1 MINVLIVEDSPV
13 VQKLLEHI
21 LNTDPEINVIGV
33 ASNGLEAL
41 EFIENNPPDV
51 ITMDLLMPKLDGYKA
66 TRRIME
72 TNPRP
77 IIIVSATVNPDEV
90 KKTWQ
95 AMEEGA
101 VAVLPKPK
109 YEGKGVIGPSGE
121 KLIKTVKTMSQVKV
135 VRRWN
140 KTRTPKSS
148 NIKFL
153 KLETHMK
160 KPVEL
165 IAIAASTGGPL
176 ALKTILE
183 QFHRDFPVPIVVVQH
198 ISKGFIQGFVEWLN
212 QGTDL
217 EARLAKNW
225 ETAVPGTVY
234 VAPDD
239 MHLEVS
245 PNRTL
250 RLISDPPEHG
260 SRPSASRL
268 FRSVARNYPGRAAG
282 VLLTGMGIDGGDE
295 LKMILDSGGLTI
307 AQDEQSSVV
316 HGMPGHAISLGGAK
330 HVAAPLEIA
339 ELLENLARG
348 V

>member
-21 LNTDPEINVIGV
+21 LNTDPEINVMGV
-33 ASNGLEAL
+33 VSNGLDAL
-41 EFIENNPPDV
+41 EFVKNTPPDV
-51 ITMDLLMPKLDGYKA
+51 ITMDLLMPKLDGYKT

-109 YEGKGVIGPSGE
+109 YEGKGVIGSSGE

-135 VRRWN
+135 VRRW
-140 KTRTPKSS
+140 KRTKTPKSS
-148 NIKFL
+148 NITAL
-153 KLETHMK
+153 KLEADIK

-183 QFHRDFPVPIVVVQH
+183 QFHKDFPVPILVVQH

-217 EARLAKNW
+217 EIRLAKNGD
-225 ETAVPGTVY
+225 TAIPGVAY

-239 MHLEVS
+239 IHLEVG
-245 PNRTL
+245 PNRIL
-250 RLISDPPEHG
+250 YLVSDPPEHG

-282 VLLTGMGIDGGDE
+282 VLLTGMGVDGGEE
-295 LKMILDSGGLTI
+295 LKMILDSGGITI
-307 AQDEQSSVV
+307 AQDKQSSVV
-316 HGMPGHAISLGGAK
+316 HGMPGNAISLGAAK

-339 ELLENLARG
+339 ELLEKLTLGA
-348 V
+348 